1 MLRSDNSLKVNH
13 KQADPCPRY
22 SIDPTSKLDRSTPSK
37 EVSATLMGGKTLRRQ
52 VESELRSLR
61 SKVCRGRP
69 DTAASQKAFYLQ
81 LVTENLS
88 GPEWVEKPALNS
100 VGNAPQSVG
109 IPLHSVEKE
118 L

>member
-13 KQADPCPRY
+13 KQADPCPRC
-22 SIDPTSKLDRSTPSK
+22 SIDSTSKLDPSTPSK
-37 EVSATLMGGKTLRRQ
+37 EVSAALMGGKNLRRH

-61 SKVCRGRP
+61 SRVCGGRP

-88 GPEWVEKPALNS
+88 GPEWVEKPTVNS
-100 VGNAPQSVG
+100 VGNTLQSVG

>member
-1 MLRSDNSLKVNH
+1 MLHSDNSLKVNH
-13 KQADPCPRY
+13 KQADPCPRC

-37 EVSATLMGGKTLRRQ
+37 EVSAALMGVKNLRRQ

-61 SKVCRGRP
+61 SRVYGGRL
-69 DTAASQKAFYLQ
+69 DTAASQTTPYLQ

-88 GPEWVEKPALNS
+88 GPEWVEKPAVNS